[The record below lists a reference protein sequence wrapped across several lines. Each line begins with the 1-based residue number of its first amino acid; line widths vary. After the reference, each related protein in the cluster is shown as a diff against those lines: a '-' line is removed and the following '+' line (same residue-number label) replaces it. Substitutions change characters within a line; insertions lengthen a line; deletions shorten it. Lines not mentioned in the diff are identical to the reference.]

1 MGSVTSSEAR
11 PIRIDRDAELTL
23 DDVLPLY
30 DAVGWSAYT
39 DEPETLLAGLR
50 GSSFIATAWDGDTLV
65 GLARVISDDATIMY
79 LQDILV
85 APSHHR
91 KGVGRALAEAALDRF
106 RHVRQRVLLTDSDP
120 AQKRFY
126 ESLGFTE
133 VGTSSADQLRS
144 FVILG

>member
-1 MGSVTSSEAR
+1 MHS
-11 PIRIDRDAELTL
+11 IRIDRDAELTL

-50 GSSFIATAWDGDTLV
+50 GSSFVAAAWDHDELV
-65 GLARVISDDATIMY
+65 GLARVVSDDATIMY

-91 KGVGRALAEAALDRF
+91 RGVGRALAETVLDRY
-106 RHVRQRVLLTDSDP
+106 RHVRQKVLLTDDDP
-120 AQKRFY
+120 AQKAFY
-126 ESLGFTE
+126 ESLGFLE
-133 VGTSSADQLRS
+133 VGSAAADQLRS
-144 FVILG
+144 FALLG